1 MLGDPLRLRRRSQS
15 GGGGD
20 CFNRTGLRRR
30 FRNHPA
36 YDDGPP
42 EAGKYLLS
50 QACHPLAMRI
60 LIGVTAGWIAFYA
73 ADQAL
78 FGARLVPALPQ
89 LAKSILNGFG
99 VYL

>member
-1 MLGDPLRLRRRSQS
+1 
-15 GGGGD
+15 
-20 CFNRTGLRRR
+20 
-30 FRNHPA
+30 
-36 YDDGPP
+36 
-42 EAGKYLLS
+42 
-50 QACHPLAMRI
+50 MRI

-73 ADQAL
+73 ADQAF